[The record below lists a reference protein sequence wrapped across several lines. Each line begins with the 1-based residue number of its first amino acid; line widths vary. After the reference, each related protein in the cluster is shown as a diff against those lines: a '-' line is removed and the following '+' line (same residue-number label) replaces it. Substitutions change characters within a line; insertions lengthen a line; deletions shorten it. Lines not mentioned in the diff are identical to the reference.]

1 MKHAY
6 KVVPAALVLFAALA
20 SPAAAA
26 PGPIEAILSAPFEI
40 GAGLVNFAVSIPASL
55 AAQPHKA
62 QPHRAKRVAKARVH
76 RRKRREPAYRFKE
89 PVENF

>member
-6 KVVPAALVLFAALA
+6 KIAPAALMLLAAWA

-26 PGPIEAILSAPFEI
+26 PGPIEAILSAPFEM
-40 GAGLVNFAVSIPASL
+40 GAGLVHAVFGMPAAL
-55 AAQPHKA
+55 AAQPHQA
-62 QPHRAKRVAKARVH
+62 RRGARHGAMTRVH
-76 RRKRREPAYRFKE
+76 HRKRHAPAYRFKE